1 MLDIASWSFL
11 RGQIVIVLRNRGL
24 EHRRTKIRRV
34 TEVFCPSV
42 IAQKRETARIA
53 PAHVDIPCVVPTLRG
68 ILQQVNRARWE
79 ADGAIGATNHWR
91 GVSNIGR
98 QHGIRYKV
106 DARERTARPNSPR
119 SRQRIVDQVGALQMH
134 SV

>member
-1 MLDIASWSFL
+1 
-11 RGQIVIVLRNRGL
+11 
-24 EHRRTKIRRV
+24 
-34 TEVFCPSV
+34 EVFCPSV
-42 IAQKRETARIA
+42 IAQKREATRIP
-53 PAHVDIPCVVPTLRG
+53 PAHIDITCVVPTLRG
-68 ILQQVNRARWE
+68 ILQQVNRA
-79 ADGAIGATNHWR
+79 DGKTNGAVGTTSRRR